1 MVERAGLENRN
12 TRKRIVGSNPTL
24 SASYKRPF
32 RPFFH
37 WLDSAG
43 MKPGAWLAALLMFL
57 PTQPIDAAEARQQSP
72 EIEVFIEEMVQKH
85 QFEARALRRLFAQ
98 VQPRPAILRAMSTP
112 GTARPWHEFR
122 SRYLEPVRVNDGV
135 AFWRLHAATL
145 EKASREFGI
154 PEEIIVA
161 TIGVETFYG
170 RNTGSFRV
178 LDALTI
184 LAFRFPPRAELFR
197 SELEQ
202 YLLLARETG
211 LDPVGIRGSY
221 AGAMGI
227 PQFLPSSYRNH
238 AIDFDGDGK
247 RDIINSPA
255 DAIGSVANY
264 YKAFGWR
271 PGEAVTVP
279 AEVDGSSI
287 DALLEIGIKPQ
298 LTIAELKKRGVLPS
312 VPVDEGAVAALFVVD
327 SGAGLRYWL
336 GLNNFYVITRYNRSV
351 NYALTVYELAQE
363 LRARFTR

>member
-1 MVERAGLENRN
+1 MNRES
-12 TRKRIVGSNPTL
+12 TYS
-24 SASYKRPF
+24 
-32 RPFFH
+32 
-37 WLDSAG
+37 
-43 MKPGAWLAALLMFL
+43 AALRAVL
-57 PTQPIDAAEARQQSP
+57 PALLLLTTSTGLPAAEKVRSLDP
-72 EIEVFIEEMVQKH
+72 EVEIFIEEMVQKH

-98 VQPRPAILRAMSTP
+98 VQPRPAILRAISTP
-112 GTARPWHEFR
+112 GTTRPWHEFR
-122 SRYLEPVRVNDGV
+122 SRYLEPKRINDGV
-135 AFWRLHAATL
+135 AFWREHAVTL

-178 LDALTI
+178 LDALTM

-211 LDPVGIRGSY
+211 LDPTGMRGSY

-247 RDIINSPA
+247 RDIFNSPA

-264 YKAFGWR
+264 YKSFGWR
-271 PGEAVTVP
+271 PGETVVVP
-279 AEVDGSSI
+279 AEIDGSPI
-287 DALLEIGIKPQ
+287 GALLEIGIKPQ
-298 LTIAELKKRGVLPS
+298 FTIAELRKRGVLPS
-312 VPVDEGAVAALFVVD
+312 VPVEEGAVAALFVVD
-327 SGAGLRYWL
+327 SGTGPRYWL

-363 LRARFTR
+363 LRVRFTR

>member
-1 MVERAGLENRN
+1 MNRES
-12 TRKRIVGSNPTL
+12 TYT
-24 SASYKRPF
+24 
-32 RPFFH
+32 
-37 WLDSAG
+37 
-43 MKPGAWLAALLMFL
+43 AALRAVL
-57 PTQPIDAAEARQQSP
+57 PALLLLTTSTGLPAAEKVRSLDP
-72 EIEVFIEEMVQKH
+72 EVEIFIEEMVQKH
-85 QFEARALRRLFAQ
+85 QFEARVLRRLFAQ
-98 VQPRPAILRAMSTP
+98 VQPRPAILRAISTP

-122 SRYLEPVRVNDGV
+122 SRYLEPVRVNSGV
-135 AFWRLHAATL
+135 AFWREHAVTL

-178 LDALTI
+178 LDALTM

-211 LDPVGIRGSY
+211 LDPTGMRGSY

-247 RDIINSPA
+247 RDIFNSPA

-271 PGEAVTVP
+271 PGETVVVP
-279 AEVDGSSI
+279 AEIDGSTI
-287 DALLEIGIKPQ
+287 VALLESGIKPQ
-298 LTIAELKKRGVLPS
+298 LTIAELRKRGVLPS
-312 VPVDEGAVAALFVVD
+312 VPVEEGAVAALFVVD
-327 SGAGLRYWL
+327 SGAGPRYWL

-363 LRARFTR
+363 LRVRFTR